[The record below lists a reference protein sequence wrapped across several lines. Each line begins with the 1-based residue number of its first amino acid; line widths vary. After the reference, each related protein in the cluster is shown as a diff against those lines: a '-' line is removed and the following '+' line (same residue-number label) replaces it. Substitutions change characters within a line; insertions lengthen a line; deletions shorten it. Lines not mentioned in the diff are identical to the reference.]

1 LLQNAEKA
9 SLSQRLGRPMRVIGP
24 IYIALTALGVIG
36 IMASGGSLF
45 DALCMSLSAISTTGF
60 ITHSQGIAAQFTPLA
75 QVFIATLTLIG
86 ALSAPVLVILGVG
99 KKMRLLGQDSE
110 LRVLLIL
117 IVVYAILS
125 YAILQGVTT
134 GTALLQAISL
144 FTTAGFNFL
153 PGTSLQNWPVFW
165 VMLPVLFGGMA
176 FSTAGGVKM
185 MRAIILTKG
194 VSQEISKLA
203 YPSSVQPMTL
213 DGRRLE
219 EPNFSAI
226 WAYTSV
232 FLACLAGGIL
242 LLGLFGIGLE
252 EGWPIILGALT
263 NSLAI
268 TAGLDINAD
277 LGAMSPY
284 VQYFLTLLMIAGR
297 IEILILMML
306 FTSSFWR
313 FTR

>member
-1 LLQNAEKA
+1 
-9 SLSQRLGRPMRVIGP
+9 
-24 IYIALTALGVIG
+24 
-36 IMASGGSLF
+36 
-45 DALCMSLSAISTTGF
+45 
-60 ITHSQGIAAQFTPLA
+60 
-75 QVFIATLTLIG
+75 
-86 ALSAPVLVILGVG
+86 
-99 KKMRLLGQDSE
+99 
-110 LRVLLIL
+110 
-117 IVVYAILS
+117 
-125 YAILQGVTT
+125 
-134 GTALLQAISL
+134 L